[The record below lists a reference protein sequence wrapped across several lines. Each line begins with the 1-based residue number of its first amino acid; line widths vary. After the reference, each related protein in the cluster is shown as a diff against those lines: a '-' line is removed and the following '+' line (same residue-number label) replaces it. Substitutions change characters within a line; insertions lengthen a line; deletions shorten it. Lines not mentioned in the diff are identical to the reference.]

1 MTTAGNARRLG
12 PLDAAGLAAAA
23 YDAGDAVALATLVRA
38 PAGIAGRAGDRLVV
52 PATGAHAGTF
62 GDPALDAAAAA
73 LCARLLA
80 ERGTAATHV
89 IETAAG
95 ESTIYVE
102 AQRPPDELMIVGAG
116 HIAVPLAE
124 LGVLLGY
131 RVTILDDR
139 EEFATGD
146 RFPAAAEV
154 RRVDFAAPFRDVPVR
169 RQTHVVLVTRAH
181 RYDFDCLSELLRADV
196 APAYIGMIGSRRR
209 VRAAFH
215 ALLEAGT
222 PRERLAAV
230 HAPVGVDIG
239 AETPAEI
246 AVSIAA
252 ELVALRRGAGSRIT
266 TLSNQENVLQRLL
279 PEAGK

>member
-12 PLDAAGLAAAA
+12 PLDAAGRMAAA
-23 YDAGDAVALATLVRA
+23 YDAGDPVALATLVRA
-38 PAGIAGRAGDRLVV
+38 PGGSAARPGDRLVV
-52 PATGAHAGTF
+52 SATGAHAGTF
-62 GDPALDAAAAA
+62 GDAALDTSAAT

-80 ERGTAATHV
+80 DRGTALTHV

-95 ESTIYVE
+95 AATVYVE
-102 AQRPPDELMIVGAG
+102 AQYPPPELLIVGAG
-116 HIAVPLAE
+116 HIAVPLAQ

-131 RVTILDDR
+131 RVTVLDDR
-139 EEFATGD
+139 EDFATAD
-146 RFPAAAEV
+146 RFPAAAQV
-154 RRVDFAAPFRDVPVR
+154 RQVDFAAPFRDVPVR
-169 RQTHVVLVTRAH
+169 PQTHVVLVTRAH
-181 RYDFDCLSELLRADV
+181 RYDFDCLSELLRADA

-222 PRERLAAV
+222 ARERLATV
-230 HAPVGVDIG
+230 HAPVGLDIG

-252 ELVALRRGAGSRIT
+252 ELVALRRGAGPQIT
-266 TLSNQENVLQRLL
+266 TLSNHENVLQRLL